1 MKFMGIDP
9 GAFGAVAILD
19 KDSREL
25 VIIDMPTLKVKRGP
39 RVVNQ
44 VDGHMLA
51 DALRLHVT
59 PDTSA
64 LIEKVH
70 AMPGQG
76 VSSMFSFGRAAGI
89 VEGDTVYLAD
99 TQSATRVTSTFLEEN
114 RAQGYTFYEVVEPV
128 EIEGKMRRIIGF
140 PDGSYQTNRISNV
153 IPYRA
158 GEYRRIYSDEYFVK
172 IKSVYEVD
180 GKLEQVVQTHRTA
193 SSVAEANAY
202 VKALNEAKTLHAA
215 GNLTI
220 AEASRLQP
228 ESAHHERDGRND
240 PGF

>member
-51 DALRLHVT
+51 DALRGHVT

-89 VEGDTVYLAD
+89 VEGVLAGL
-99 TQSATRVTSTFLEEN
+99 SVPFELIPPATWTKSMRTFGGKDGSRQ
-114 RAQGYTFYEVVEPV
+114 RAQEL
-128 EIEGKMRRIIGF
+128 F
-140 PDGSYQTNRISNV
+140 PDYAHLFARKKDDGRAEAALLACYAAEREDDETPVRISK
-153 IPYRA
+153 
-158 GEYRRIYSDEYFVK
+158 GRR
-172 IKSVYEVD
+172 
-180 GKLEQVVQTHRTA
+180 
-193 SSVAEANAY
+193 
-202 VKALNEAKTLHAA
+202 
-215 GNLTI
+215 
-220 AEASRLQP
+220 RL
-228 ESAHHERDGRND
+228 SL
-240 PGF
+240 

>member
-51 DALRLHVT
+51 DALRGHAT
-59 PDTSA
+59 ADTSA

-89 VEGDTVYLAD
+89 VEGVLAGL
-99 TQSATRVTSTFLEEN
+99 SIPFELIPPATWTKSMRTFGGKDGSRQ
-114 RAQGYTFYEVVEPV
+114 RAQEL
-128 EIEGKMRRIIGF
+128 F
-140 PDGSYQTNRISNV
+140 PDYAHLFARKKDDGRAEAALLACYAAEREDDETPVRISK
-153 IPYRA
+153 
-158 GEYRRIYSDEYFVK
+158 GRR
-172 IKSVYEVD
+172 
-180 GKLEQVVQTHRTA
+180 
-193 SSVAEANAY
+193 
-202 VKALNEAKTLHAA
+202 
-215 GNLTI
+215 
-220 AEASRLQP
+220 RL
-228 ESAHHERDGRND
+228 SL
-240 PGF
+240 